1 MSKIKTFY
9 GLPDK
14 VEFCSICVM
23 SNQRPNSRDRI

>member
-14 VEFCSICVM
+14 VNFVLSVSCRIKDRT
-23 SNQRPNSRDRI
+23 QR